1 MGVVVAASGGG
12 GGGQFPRKG
21 VIENLE
27 GLVGPDISNPKFKR
41 RKVSAVRDFPIGC
54 GRLPS
59 TPTIHVNPGENVVG
73 VDSSVAGTDFAK
85 ESGSLGQTRMVDAG
99 RLGPQVAVRENV
111 SESESAGDG
120 VKSTTPLGSLVE
132 PGRMVDSGGLAPSV
146 DMCTGNVDGD
156 EATGAGVGSDTHLP
170 SFVETIIVEGINSE
184 QIGLPD
190 LVKTSSSCGTNSMKG
205 SDQANVFAAEKKGD
219 SASEKSPKAMD
230 VDSSNRGVEP
240 EGVEFTE
247 SSTAATLG
255 SSLDF
260 SQLQN
265 KDDTPSGSVSLRQN
279 SGPLLEDPDRRLQK
293 KYPPRKRISAHRDFP
308 QGCGRDAPPINH
320 EECPKFDSPSAE
332 RKSGNETFSKEMEL
346 ATKIDSKEMKA
357 LPLSRS
363 KDAFNINSEGDVS
376 SQVKLD
382 KELKKDMARDSHV
395 RETSEGVFGQKD
407 TEALCSLSYEN
418 LAQSDL
424 VSPSFIKKVDKVVRT
439 SAEKKK
445 LSKATDLKRKCS
457 KMSKDSNSLNQFQK
471 EDPTDF
477 ETFND
482 RVIVQA
488 LMAAPNCP
496 LRQGKGSSKSPSGA
510 SIPTAGSKPRPQLV
524 VVQEHKGKTVS
535 SKGKTTKKNMCLT
548 GEAAIDG
555 AEERVFKDDQVSSG
569 NAEEGENASS
579 VPISEGRE
587 LSLIS
592 FALRTSNDGD
602 VAATRNKVR
611 ETLRL
616 FQTLCR
622 KFLRDEE
629 AKPKDQTGGG
639 KRVDILASNILR
651 NENKYL
657 NREKMLGPV
666 PGVEV
671 GDEFH
676 YRAELAVIGLHHV
689 LVAGIDYLKKGS
701 KLLAT
706 SVVASGGY
714 ENDTDRPDVL
724 IYVGQ
729 GGNSTG
735 DKKAEDQKLE
745 KGNLSLK
752 NSMDA
757 KTPVRVIRGYKEPK
771 APDSVDGKVKSVT
784 TYTYD
789 GLFMVDK
796 FWTEQSRQGNNIFKF
811 ELRRVPGQPELALR
825 EVKNSNK
832 LRARK
837 GLCVA
842 DISQGKE
849 KMPISAFN
857 TIDDSKPP
865 PFEYVTRMIYPSW
878 YNLVP
883 PKGCDCVSG
892 CSDSAKCYCVVKN
905 GGGLP
910 FNHNGAIVEAKPLVH
925 ECGPSC
931 KCPPS
936 CPNRVSQHGIMFQL
950 EIFRTD
956 LRGWGVRSID
966 SIPSGSFICE
976 YTGELLQD
984 KEAEQRAD
992 GDEYLFDI
1000 GHNYNDQAL
1009 WGGLSTLIP
1018 PTLQSGSSETVED
1031 VGFTIDA
1038 ALYGS
1043 IGRFINHSC
1052 SPNLYAQNV
1061 LYDHDDK
1068 RMPHIMLFA
1077 AENIPPLQELTYHY
1091 NYQIDQVHDSDG
1103 NIKKKSC
1110 YCGSPECT
1118 GRMY

>member
-1 MGVVVAASGGG
+1 MGFVVAASSGGS

-21 VIENLE
+21 GIENLE
-27 GLVGPDISNPKFKR
+27 GLVGPNVSIPKFKQ

-73 VDSSVAGTDFAK
+73 VDSSVAK
-85 ESGSLGQTRMVDAG
+85 ESGSLGPTGMFDTG
-99 RLGPQVAVRENV
+99 RLGPEDSRVEF
-111 SESESAGDG
+111 
-120 VKSTTPLGSLVE
+120 TTPLGNLVE
-132 PGRMVDSGGLAPSV
+132 PGRLVDSGGLAPSV
-146 DMCTGNVDGD
+146 DINTGNVASD
-156 EATGAGVGSDTHLP
+156 EATGAGVGSGTGV
-170 SFVETIIVEGINSE
+170 VEVVKSE

-190 LVKTSSSCGTNSMKG
+190 LVETSSSCGTDLMKG
-205 SDQANVFAAEKKGD
+205 SDQANVFVEEEKGD
-219 SASEKSPKAMD
+219 SASEASPKAVD

-240 EGVEFTE
+240 DGVEFFE
-247 SSTAATLG
+247 SSRVATFD
-255 SSLDF
+255 SALDL
-260 SQLQN
+260 SQLQD
-265 KDDTPSGSVSLRQN
+265 KEDVPSGSVSLRQD

-293 KYPPRKRISAHRDFP
+293 KYPPRKRISALRDFP
-308 QGCGRDAPPINH
+308 QGCGRDTPPINH
-320 EECPKFDSPSAE
+320 EEYPKFDTTSAE
-332 RKSGNETFSKEMEL
+332 RNSGNVRFSTEVER
-346 ATKIDSKEMKA
+346 ATKIDSKEMRA

-363 KDAFNINSEGDVS
+363 KDAFNINSEGEVANES
-376 SQVKLD
+376 SQLDLD
-382 KELKKDMARDSHV
+382 KALKKYMTRDSHV
-395 RETSEGVFGQKD
+395 RETSEGIFRQKD
-407 TEALCSLSYEN
+407 TEAIRRSSYEY
-418 LAQSDL
+418 LCQSDP
-424 VSPSFIKKVDKVVRT
+424 VSPSFSKKVDKVVRT
-439 SAEKKK
+439 SVEKKK
-445 LSKATDLKRKCS
+445 LGKETDLKRKFS
-457 KMSKDSNSLNQFQK
+457 KMSEDSNSLNQFQK

-482 RVIVQA
+482 RVLVQA

-496 LRQGKGSSKSPSGA
+496 WRQGRGSSKSPLGA
-510 SIPTAGSKPRPQLV
+510 SMSTAGRKPRPQLV
-524 VVQEHKGKTVS
+524 GVQEQKGKTVS
-535 SKGKTTKKNMCLT
+535 SKGKTTKKNKRLT

-555 AEERVFKDDQVSSG
+555 AEERVFKNDQISSG
-569 NAEEGENASS
+569 NEEESENASS
-579 VPISEGRE
+579 VPRLGGRE
-587 LSLIS
+587 LSSIPYG
-592 FALRTSNDGD
+592 LRTSNDGD

-629 AKPKDQTGGG
+629 AKPKDQTGSAR
-639 KRVDILASNILR
+639 RVDLSASSILR

-657 NREKMLGPV
+657 NREKMLGHV

-701 KLLAT
+701 ELLAT

-714 ENDTDRPDVL
+714 DNDTDRPDVL

-729 GGNSTG
+729 GGNSAG

-771 APDSVDGKVKSVT
+771 APDSVDGKVKTVT

-789 GLFMVDK
+789 GIYVVEKL
-796 FWTEQSRQGNNIFKF
+796 WTEPSRQGNNIFKF
-811 ELRRVPGQPELALR
+811 ELRRIPGQPELALR

-849 KMPISAFN
+849 NMPIRAFN

-878 YNLVP
+878 YNLIP
-883 PKGCDCVSG
+883 PMGCNCVNG
-892 CSDSAKCYCVVKN
+892 CSDSAKCHCVVKN

-936 CPNRVSQHGIMFQL
+936 CPNRVSQNGISFQL
-950 EIFRTD
+950 EIFKTE

-984 KEAEQRAD
+984 KEAEQRTG

-1000 GHNYNDQAL
+1000 GHNYHDQTL
-1009 WGGLSTLIP
+1009 WGGLSTLVP
-1018 PTLQSGSSETVED
+1018 PTLQSVSSETVED

-1038 ALYGS
+1038 AQYGS

-1103 NIKKKSC
+1103 NIKKKNC